1 MPSIGDAGV
10 ESRRIVKSSETRALK
25 DLATLKA
32 RGRDG
37 DSTPDARRRS
47 GPAPDRHE
55 SLNLLMVGE
64 GSSTDEVQR
73 LKVDGRGAGCE
84 RRDWEGTM
92 CLTCGC
98 MLPHEDHGKANYLTI
113 EDLEAAAT
121 IDDLALDEAVKNL
134 VATVEVAKKEQGHQ
148 HL

>member
-1 MPSIGDAGV
+1 
-10 ESRRIVKSSETRALK
+10 
-25 DLATLKA
+25 
-32 RGRDG
+32 
-37 DSTPDARRRS
+37 
-47 GPAPDRHE
+47 
-55 SLNLLMVGE
+55 
-64 GSSTDEVQR
+64 
-73 LKVDGRGAGCE
+73 
-84 RRDWEGTM
+84 
-92 CLTCGC
+92 